1 MIGFRREL
9 VFPLRP
15 AGRRAF
21 FFGFLVFEAFFFIR
35 ES

>member
-9 VFPLRP
+9 VFPLRL
-15 AGRRAF
+15 AGRRASF
-21 FFGFLVFEAFFFIR
+21 FAFLVFVDFFFIR